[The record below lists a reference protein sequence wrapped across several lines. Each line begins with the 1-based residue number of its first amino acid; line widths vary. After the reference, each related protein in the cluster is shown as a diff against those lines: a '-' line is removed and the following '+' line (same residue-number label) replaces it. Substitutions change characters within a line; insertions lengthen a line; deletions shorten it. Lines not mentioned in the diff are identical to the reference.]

1 MKILIVEG
9 FQYSNRKRCK
19 ATSSYS
25 ILTFPHVTSLQLFL
39 AAKLEATDLPVTATF
54 KSSPIRGHYKL
65 FPILKNLRNES
76 RDRTCHS
83 MHDTYYAGSDDQANS
98 FTDGRISVT
107 AVRAL
112 THWQVEIYLRKQA
125 W

>member
-1 MKILIVEG
+1 MHIAQVRTAFKL
-9 FQYSNRKRCK
+9 FY
-19 ATSSYS
+19 TYFSSCD
-25 ILTFPHVTSLQLFL
+25 IPP
-39 AAKLEATDLPVTATF
+39 AAKLEATPTDLPVTAAF

-83 MHDTYYAGSDDQANS
+83 MHDTYYADSDDQANS